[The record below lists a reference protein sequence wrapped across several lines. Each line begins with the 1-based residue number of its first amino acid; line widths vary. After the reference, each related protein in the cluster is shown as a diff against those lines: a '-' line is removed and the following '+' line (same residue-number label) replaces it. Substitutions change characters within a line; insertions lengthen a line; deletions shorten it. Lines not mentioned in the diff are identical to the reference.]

1 MICDNRGLEDS
12 EIITTFADKIA
23 RSIMIQ
29 THLMKLEPPY
39 PVLNI
44 DGTIV
49 RHVATLIEVRE
60 AVDRATGHACIKTV
74 SHPVVDYGD
83 NEYAGVV
90 YDDKVLED
98 CELIERNMR
107 PTDFYLLVYHMTQ
120 EHGRTSPMS
129 KPDYVAARLREMGV
143 AIMWPMKKD
152 KDGFETDE
160 PEDHFD
166 IGLSVDKSEKVDWW
180 VESGDNFFLFGGN
193 GYKSA
198 QDVLD
203 YIRETRSSYY
213 RAFPEHQFDI
223 VFHSKMPN
231 AQPLIAELNANPHL

>member
-1 MICDNRGLEDS
+1 MEDS
-12 EIITTFADKIA
+12 EIITTFAGKIA

-60 AVDRATGHACIKTV
+60 AYDSATGDERIKTV

-83 NEYAGVV
+83 NEYAGIV
-90 YDDKVLED
+90 YDNIELED
-98 CELIERNMR
+98 CELIAKEMR
-107 PTDFYLLVYHMTQ
+107 PADFYLLTFHLQ
-120 EHGRTSPMS
+120 QKHGRMAPMS
-129 KPDYVAARLREMGV
+129 RPEYIVARLKEVGV
-143 AIMWPMKKD
+143 TVKWPMKKD

-160 PEDHFD
+160 PEDYFD
-166 IGLSVDKSEKVDWW
+166 IGISIDKSEKVGWW
-180 VESGDNFFLFGGN
+180 IESGNFFFEFGGN
-193 GYKSA
+193 GYKSE
-198 QDVLD
+198 QDVLQ

-223 VFHSKMPN
+223 VFHSNMPK
-231 AQPLIAELNANPHL
+231 AQPLIAELNAHPHL

>member
-1 MICDNRGLEDS
+1 
-12 EIITTFADKIA
+12 
-23 RSIMIQ
+23 MIQ

-60 AVDRATGHACIKTV
+60 AYDSVTGEERIKTV

-90 YDDKVLED
+90 YDDKELED
-98 CELIERNMR
+98 CELIAKTMR
-107 PTDFYLLVYHMTQ
+107 PADFYLLTFHMQ
-120 EHGRTSPMS
+120 RQYGKDAPMGRPE
-129 KPDYVAARLREMGV
+129 YIVARLKEVGV
-143 AIMWPMKKD
+143 TIQWPVKKD
-152 KDGFETDE
+152 ADGLDTDE

-166 IGLSVDKSEKVDWW
+166 ISISIGESEKVGWW
-180 VESGDNFFLFGGN
+180 MESGDLFFEFNGN
-193 GYKSA
+193 GFKSA
-198 QDVLD
+198 QELLN
-203 YIRETRSSYY
+203 YIRNTRSSYY

-223 VFHSKMPN
+223 VFHSNMPE
-231 AQPLIAELNANPHL
+231 AQPIIAELNANPHL

>member
-1 MICDNRGLEDS
+1 
-12 EIITTFADKIA
+12 
-23 RSIMIQ
+23 MIQ

-60 AVDRATGHACIKTV
+60 TYDKTTGEERIKTV

-98 CELIERNMR
+98 CELISKQMH
-107 PTDFYLLVYHMTQ
+107 PADFYLLSFHIQ
-120 EHGRTSPMS
+120 KEHGRHAPMS
-129 KPDYVAARLREMGV
+129 RPDYIIARLKEVGV
-143 AIMWPMKKD
+143 SVEWPVKKD
-152 KDGFETDE
+152 ADGIDTDE
-160 PEDHFD
+160 PEDRFD
-166 IGLSVDKSEKVDWW
+166 IGISIDESEKVGWW
-180 VESGDNFFLFGGN
+180 MECDSSFFNFNGN
-193 GYKSA
+193 GFKSS
-198 QDVLD
+198 QELLQ
-203 YIRETRSSYY
+203 YIHELRSSYY
-213 RAFPEHQFDI
+213 RAFAEHQFDI
-223 VFHSKMPN
+223 VFHSKMPK

>member
-1 MICDNRGLEDS
+1 LGFGGLGFYAYLCKQKS
-12 EIITTFADKIA
+12 KQKK
-23 RSIMIQ
+23 IMIQ

-60 AVDRATGHACIKTV
+60 AYDSVMGEERIKTV

-90 YDDKVLED
+90 YYDKELED
-98 CELIERNMR
+98 CELIAKTMR
-107 PTDFYLLVYHMTQ
+107 PADFYLLTFHMQ
-120 EHGRTSPMS
+120 KQHGRDALMGRPE
-129 KPDYVAARLREMGV
+129 YIVARLKEVGV
-143 AIMWPMKKD
+143 TIQWPVKKD
-152 KDGFETDE
+152 ADGLDTDE

-166 IGLSVDKSEKVDWW
+166 IGISIGESEKVGWW
-180 VESGDNFFLFGGN
+180 MESGDLFFQFNGN
-193 GYKSA
+193 GFKSA
-198 QDVLD
+198 QELLQT
-203 YIRETRSSYY
+203 IRNTRSSYY

-223 VFHSKMPN
+223 VFHSNMPE
-231 AQPLIAELNANPHL
+231 AQPIIAELNANPHL

>member
-1 MICDNRGLEDS
+1 
-12 EIITTFADKIA
+12 
-23 RSIMIQ
+23 MIQ

-60 AVDRATGHACIKTV
+60 AYDRKTGEERIKTV

-83 NEYAGVV
+83 NEYAGIV
-90 YDDKVLED
+90 YDNVLLED
-98 CELIERNMR
+98 CEPIAKEMR
-107 PTDFYLLVYHMTQ
+107 PADFYMLSYDMRKK
-120 EHGRTSPMS
+120 HGRTSPMS
-129 KPDYVAARLREMGV
+129 HPEYIVARLKEVGV
-143 AIMWPMKKD
+143 TVKWPMKKD

-166 IGLSVDKSEKVDWW
+166 IPISIDKSEEVDWW
-180 VESGDNFFLFGGN
+180 IESFDFFFEFGGN
-193 GYKSA
+193 GYKSE
-198 QDVLD
+198 QDVLQ

-223 VFHSKMPN
+223 VFHSNKAK
-231 AQPLIAELNANPHL
+231 AQPLIAELNAHPHL

>member
-1 MICDNRGLEDS
+1 
-12 EIITTFADKIA
+12 
-23 RSIMIQ
+23 MIQ

-90 YDDKVLED
+90 YDKKQLED

-129 KPDYVAARLREMGV
+129 KPDYIAARLREMGV

-152 KDGFETDE
+152 KDGF
-160 PEDHFD
+160 
-166 IGLSVDKSEKVDWW
+166 KS
-180 VESGDNFFLFGGN
+180 
-193 GYKSA
+193 
-198 QDVLD
+198 
-203 YIRETRSSYY
+203 
-213 RAFPEHQFDI
+213 
-223 VFHSKMPN
+223 
-231 AQPLIAELNANPHL
+231 